1 MKKLIRPE
9 SLTSST
15 VMISAAEQ
23 TSQTYL
29 TLSDYLKLEE
39 TALSKYPVLLEPDVD
54 IDDIYQQLKPLSLIA
69 LNFPSFYDGR
79 PYSTAAI
86 LRQRYNYQ
94 ADIRAVG
101 AVRVDQL
108 NQMYRCGFSSF
119 EISDDQLTDTRTA
132 ALQFFSS
139 GQQNK
144 ISDEPALANH
154 YQQPWSKAWA
164 EPNSMIRL

>member
-1 MKKLIRPE
+1 MKKLIKPE

-15 VMISAAEQ
+15 LMISTAEH
-23 TSQTYL
+23 TNQTYL
-29 TLSDYLKLEE
+29 AWSDYLQLEE
-39 TALSKYPVLLEPDVD
+39 AAQSQQPVLLEPDVD
-54 IDDIYQQLKPLSLIA
+54 IDEIYQLLKPLSLIA

-86 LRQRYNYQ
+86 LRQRYNCQ
-94 ADIRAVG
+94 VDIRAVG

-119 EISDDQLTDTRTA
+119 EISNDQLTDTRTA

-139 GQQNK
+139 YQQDK
-144 ISDEPALANH
+144 ITDGPLANNN
-154 YQQPWSKAWA
+154 QQPWSKAWA